1 MTRRTRTTDDTASNT
16 RTGVAT
22 SREVAE
28 YLKTTEVSL
37 AGLRYKK
44 QGPLHPHAGWPN
56 DPISLGGR
64 RRLAGRRAR
73 PDGQRWAGTSTLAQH
88 AT

>member
-1 MTRRTRTTDDTASNT
+1 MTPRTRTTDDTASNT

-22 SREVAE
+22 SGEVAE

-44 QGPLHPHAGWPN
+44 QGPPYIRTP
-56 DPISLGGR
+56 GGR
-64 RRLAGRRAR
+64 TIRYRWEDVDAWLDGGRVQT
-73 PDGQRWAGTSTLAQH
+73 DNGGQE
-88 AT
+88 